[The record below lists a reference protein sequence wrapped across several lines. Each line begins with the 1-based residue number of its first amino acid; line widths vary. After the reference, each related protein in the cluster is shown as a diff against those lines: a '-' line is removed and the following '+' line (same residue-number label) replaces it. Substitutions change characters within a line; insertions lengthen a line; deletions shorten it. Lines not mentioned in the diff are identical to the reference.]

1 MIHLRPPAF
10 AGSFYP
16 EDEQELKN
24 QINQFLK
31 EAVLPQNFVK
41 GLRPKALISPHA
53 GYIYSGPV
61 AAYGYKLIK
70 SMKYKNV
77 IIFGPS
83 HRMMFQNIALT
94 NFEFWK
100 TPLGIVQLSPLS
112 KKLQE
117 ESYFN
122 SLDEVHAF
130 EHSIEVQLPFLQTV
144 LKDFRITPLAAGR
157 VDNHKEI
164 AKVLSKHLDKDT
176 LIVASSDLSHYLP
189 YKEAE
194 KIDNKTIKNILEF
207 DTDIDPEQACG
218 ADGIIILMELAKL
231 LKWKAKLLDY
241 RNSGDTA
248 GLPDEALAKAGDK
261 SQVVGYASIA
271 FYK

>member
-1 MIHLRPPAF
+1 MNDLRPPAF

-16 EDEQELKN
+16 EDEKELKN
-24 QINQFLK
+24 QINQYLK
-31 EAVLPQNFVK
+31 ATVAPQDIAGDV
-41 GLRPKALISPHA
+41 KALIAPHA

-70 SMKYKNV
+70 GKKYRNV
-77 IIFGPS
+77 IILGSS
-83 HRMMFQNIALT
+83 HRMMFPNIALT

-100 TPLGIVQLSPLS
+100 TPLGNMQLSPLS
-112 KKLQE
+112 KELQE
-117 ESYFN
+117 ETHFN

-144 LKDFRITPLAAGR
+144 LKDFRITPLATGR
-157 VDNHKEI
+157 INNHRKI
-164 AKVLSKHLDKDT
+164 AQILKDSLNNKT
-176 LIVASSDLSHYLP
+176 LIVVSSDLSHYLP
-189 YKEAE
+189 YEEAN
-194 KIDNKTIKNILEF
+194 KIDKRTIKQISEL

-231 LKWKAKLLDY
+231 LKWKVKLLDY
-241 RNSGDTA
+241 RNSGDT
-248 GLPDEALAKAGDK
+248 AGDK

-271 FYK
+271 FLK